1 MIYFNNWSLDTD
13 VSHKSSHTWQVWTYS
28 EYKIRRI
35 RVATSYYK
43 NSRSIQVLSVIRQIK
58 GAWPINGQVQIT
70 GGLVVNFKKILAYLL
85 PAQNLEQ
92 IIFGRFMVHIN
103 DQNRKSKR

>member
-1 MIYFNNWSLDTD
+1 M
-13 VSHKSSHTWQVWTYS
+13 
-28 EYKIRRI
+28 
-35 RVATSYYK
+35 
-43 NSRSIQVLSVIRQIK
+43 K

-70 GGLVVNFKKILAYLL
+70 GGLVVNLKKIPAYLL

-92 IIFGRFMVHIN
+92 IIFGSFMVHID